1 IMSSD
6 AGADR
11 ADLNRNLIVF
21 AWTAP
26 TAVVIFLIFHAVY
39 SNIIETAHAVG
50 QIDSS
55 TMTGLAMGW
64 VAMVGGT
71 GVFAVIALVAGI
83 RALRA
88 WSRLRH
94 SA

>member
-1 IMSSD
+1 MSGD

-11 ADLNRNLIVF
+11 AELNRNLIIC

-26 TAVVIFLIFHAVY
+26 AAVLIFLIFHAVY
-39 SNIIETAHAVG
+39 TNIFETAQAVG

-55 TMTGLAMGW
+55 TTIGLAMGW
-64 VAMVGGT
+64 VVMVGGT
-71 GVFAVIALVAGI
+71 GVFAVIAIVAAI

-88 WSRLRH
+88 WSRLRRE
-94 SA
+94 A

>member
-1 IMSSD
+1 MSSD
-6 AGADR
+6 TGADR
-11 ADLNRNLIVF
+11 AELNRNLIIC

-26 TAVVIFLIFHAVY
+26 AAVVIYLIFHAVY
-39 SNIIETAHAVG
+39 TNIFETAKAVG
-50 QIDSS
+50 QIDAS
-55 TMTGLAMGW
+55 TTTGLAMGW
-64 VAMVGGT
+64 VVMVGGT
-71 GVFAVIALVAGI
+71 GVFAVIAIVAGV

>member
-1 IMSSD
+1 MSSD
-6 AGADR
+6 TGADR
-11 ADLNRNLIVF
+11 AELNRNLIIC

-26 TAVVIFLIFHAVY
+26 AAVVIYLIFHTVY
-39 SNIIETAHAVG
+39 TNIFETAKAVG
-50 QIDSS
+50 QIDAS
-55 TMTGLAMGW
+55 TTTGLAMGW
-64 VAMVGGT
+64 VVMVGGT
-71 GVFAVIALVAGI
+71 GVFAVIAIVAGV

>member
-1 IMSSD
+1 MNGD
-6 AGADR
+6 TGADR
-11 ADLNRNLIVF
+11 ADLNRNLIIC

-26 TAVVIFLIFHAVY
+26 AAIVIFLIFHAVY
-39 SNIIETAHAVG
+39 TNIVETAHAVG
-50 QIDSS
+50 QIDSA

-71 GVFAVIALVAGI
+71 GAFAVIALVAGI

-88 WSRLRH
+88 WSRLRR

>member
-1 IMSSD
+1 MKD

-11 ADLNRNLIVF
+11 AELNRNLIVC

-26 TAVVIFLIFHAVY
+26 VAVVIFLIFHAVY
-39 SNIIETAHAVG
+39 SNIIETAQAVG
-50 QIDSS
+50 QIEPS

-71 GVFAVIALVAGI
+71 GVFAVIAIVAGI

-88 WSRLRH
+88 WSRLRRD
-94 SA
+94 A

>member
-1 IMSSD
+1 MSGD

-11 ADLNRNLIVF
+11 AELSRNLIIC

-26 TAVVIFLIFHAVY
+26 TAVLIFVVFHSIYA
-39 SNIIETAHAVG
+39 NIRETAQAVG
-50 QIDSS
+50 QIESS
-55 TMTGLAMGW
+55 TMTALAMGW

-71 GVFAVIALVAGI
+71 GVFGVIAIVAAI

-88 WSRLRH
+88 WSRLR
-94 SA
+94 AVE

>member
-1 IMSSD
+1 MSSD
-6 AGADR
+6 AASDR
-11 ADLNRNLIVF
+11 AELSRNLIIC

-26 TAVVIFLIFHAVY
+26 AAVVIFLIFHAVY
-39 SNIIETAHAVG
+39 TNITETAQAVG

-55 TMTGLAMGW
+55 TTIGLAMGW

-71 GVFAVIALVAGI
+71 GVFAVIAIVAAI

-88 WSRLRH
+88 WARMR
-94 SA
+94 AAA

>member
-1 IMSSD
+1 MSGDGS
-6 AGADR
+6 ADR
-11 ADLNRNLIVF
+11 ADLNRNLIIC

-26 TAVVIFLIFHAVY
+26 AAVVIYLIFHAVY
-39 SNIIETAHAVG
+39 TNIFETAKAVG

-55 TMTGLAMGW
+55 TTIGLSMGW

-71 GVFAVIALVAGI
+71 GVLAVIAIVAGI

-88 WSRLRH
+88 WSRLRRT
-94 SA
+94 A

>member
-1 IMSSD
+1 MSHD

-11 ADLNRNLIVF
+11 AELNRNLIIC

-26 TAVVIFLIFHAVY
+26 AAIVVFVIFHAVY
-39 SNIIETAHAVG
+39 TNITETAKAVG

-64 VAMVGGT
+64 VCMVGGT
-71 GVFAVIALVAGI
+71 GVFAVIAIVAAI

-88 WSRLRH
+88 WSRLRRT
-94 SA
+94 A

>member
-1 IMSSD
+1 MSGN

-11 ADLNRNLIVF
+11 AELNRNLIICV
-21 AWTAP
+21 WTAP
-26 TAVVIFLIFHAVY
+26 SAVAIFLIFHAVY
-39 SNIIETAHAVG
+39 TNIAETAQAVG
-50 QIDSS
+50 QVAPS

-64 VAMVGGT
+64 VVMVGGT
-71 GVFAVIALVAGI
+71 GVVGVIALVAAI

-88 WSRLRH
+88 WSRLRR

>member
-1 IMSSD
+1 MNGD
-6 AGADR
+6 VGADR
-11 ADLNRNLIVF
+11 ADLNRNLIVC
-21 AWTAP
+21 AWAAP
-26 TAVVIFLIFHAVY
+26 TAIVLFLVFHAVY
-39 SNIIETAHAVG
+39 TNIFETAQAVG
-50 QIDSS
+50 QIDKS

-71 GVFAVIALVAGI
+71 GVFGVIALVAGI

-88 WSRLRH
+88 WSRLRR

>member
-1 IMSSD
+1 MNGD
-6 AGADR
+6 TGADR
-11 ADLNRNLIVF
+11 ADLSRNLIICGS
-21 AWTAP
+21 TA
-26 TAVVIFLIFHAVY
+26 ACAIVIFLIFHAVY

-50 QIDSS
+50 QIDPS

-71 GVFAVIALVAGI
+71 GVFGIIALVAGI

-88 WSRLRH
+88 WSRLRR